1 MATTAAAASGL
12 DSAPANLRLT
22 PEKYT
27 TLNTLLDHNKPEVME
42 ELVKT
47 YGEQGITGFLK
58 LTGAI
63 NSGGSA
69 DQIEYFEEGRR
80 HRTITGSLD
89 DSNTGDQCE
98 LHVTADSTNGV
109 PIGPNDVL
117 MDSKDGTRFI
127 VIDAD
132 TTKDVMYMALI
143 ENIQREDLNTLEEA
157 KGYKYLQE
165 NLQSS
170 ITEIAKTV
178 GKSRPAVSN
187 ALRLLKLPDQIQ
199 DSILKG
205 EINAGKA
212 RAILQR
218 KTTQGMLQ
226 LWQKLLTEKISVR
239 KTEKLASK
247 RKVSPQLQNIQD
259 KLSRLIGEKV
269 VINQNAKTRK
279 GFIKINFSK
288 KTVSRVLDKL
298 QSIKSD

>member
-1 MATTAAAASGL
+1 
-12 DSAPANLRLT
+12 
-22 PEKYT
+22 
-27 TLNTLLDHNKPEVME
+27 
-42 ELVKT
+42 
-47 YGEQGITGFLK
+47 
-58 LTGAI
+58 
-63 NSGGSA
+63 
-69 DQIEYFEEGRR
+69 
-80 HRTITGSLD
+80 
-89 DSNTGDQCE
+89 
-98 LHVTADSTNGV
+98 
-109 PIGPNDVL
+109 
-117 MDSKDGTRFI
+117 
-127 VIDAD
+127 
-132 TTKDVMYMALI
+132 MYMALI
-143 ENIQREDLNTLEEA
+143 ENIQREDLNPIEEA

-205 EINAGKA
+205 EINAGQA

-298 QSIKSD
+298 KSIKSD

>member
-1 MATTAAAASGL
+1 MKKNKQLGQGL
-12 DSAPANLRLT
+12 GALLT
-22 PEKYT
+22 PSKNNLEDFNQSSILLSKIKPNPNQPRKNFADKSLKQLAQSIDEKGLISPITVKKVENKYIIVAGERRYRAHKL
-27 TLNTLLDHNKPEVME
+27 LNKKRILA
-42 ELVKT
+42 
-47 YGEQGITGFLK
+47 Y
-58 LTGAI
+58 
-63 NSGGSA
+63 
-69 DQIEYFEEGRR
+69 
-80 HRTITGSLD
+80 
-89 DSNTGDQCE
+89 
-98 LHVTADSTNGV
+98 
-109 PIGPNDVL
+109 
-117 MDSKDGTRFI
+117 

-143 ENIQREDLNTLEEA
+143 ENIQREDLNPIEEA

-199 DSILKG
+199 ESILKG
-205 EINAGKA
+205 EINAGQA

-247 RKVSPQLQNIQD
+247 RKVSPQLKNIQD

-269 VINQNAKTRK
+269 VINQNPKTKK

-298 QSIKSD
+298 KSIKSD

>member
-1 MATTAAAASGL
+1 MKKNKQLGQGL
-12 DSAPANLRLT
+12 GALLT
-22 PEKYT
+22 PSKNNLEDFNQSSILLSKIKPNPNQPRKNFADKSLKQLAQSINEKGLISPITVKKVENKYIIVAGERRYRAHKL
-27 TLNTLLDHNKPEVME
+27 LNKKRILA
-42 ELVKT
+42 
-47 YGEQGITGFLK
+47 Y
-58 LTGAI
+58 
-63 NSGGSA
+63 
-69 DQIEYFEEGRR
+69 
-80 HRTITGSLD
+80 
-89 DSNTGDQCE
+89 
-98 LHVTADSTNGV
+98 
-109 PIGPNDVL
+109 
-117 MDSKDGTRFI
+117 

-143 ENIQREDLNTLEEA
+143 ENIQREDLNPIEEA

-205 EINAGKA
+205 EINAGQA

-247 RKVSPQLQNIQD
+247 RKVSPQLQNIQN

-288 KTVSRVLDKL
+288 KAVSRVLDL
-298 QSIKSD
+298 SLIHI

>member
-1 MATTAAAASGL
+1 MKKNKQLGQGL
-12 DSAPANLRLT
+12 GALLT
-22 PEKYT
+22 PSKNNLENSNQSSILLSKIKPNPNQPRKNFADKSLKQLAQSINEKGLISPITVKKVDNKYIIVAGERRYRAHKL
-27 TLNTLLDHNKPEVME
+27 LNK
-42 ELVKT
+42 KRI
-47 YGEQGITGFLK
+47 Y
-58 LTGAI
+58 A
-63 NSGGSA
+63 
-69 DQIEYFEEGRR
+69 Y
-80 HRTITGSLD
+80 
-89 DSNTGDQCE
+89 
-98 LHVTADSTNGV
+98 
-109 PIGPNDVL
+109 
-117 MDSKDGTRFI
+117 
-127 VIDAD
+127 VIDAE

-143 ENIQREDLNTLEEA
+143 ENIQREDLNPIEEA

-178 GKSRPAVSN
+178 GKSRPTVSN

-205 EINAGKA
+205 EINAGQA

-269 VINQNAKTRK
+269 VINQNPKTKK

>member
-1 MATTAAAASGL
+1 MKKNKQLGQGL
-12 DSAPANLRLT
+12 GALLNPSKNNLEDFNQNSILLSKIKPNPNQPRKNFVDKSLKQLAQSID
-22 PEKYT
+22 EKGLISPITVKKVDNKYIIVAGERRYRAHKL
-27 TLNTLLDHNKPEVME
+27 LNKKRILA
-42 ELVKT
+42 
-47 YGEQGITGFLK
+47 Y
-58 LTGAI
+58 
-63 NSGGSA
+63 
-69 DQIEYFEEGRR
+69 
-80 HRTITGSLD
+80 
-89 DSNTGDQCE
+89 
-98 LHVTADSTNGV
+98 
-109 PIGPNDVL
+109 
-117 MDSKDGTRFI
+117 

-143 ENIQREDLNTLEEA
+143 ENIQREDLNPIEEA

-205 EINAGKA
+205 EINAGQA

-247 RKVSPQLQNIQD
+247 RKVSPQLKDIQD

-269 VINQNAKTRK
+269 VINQNAKTKK

-288 KTVSRVLDKL
+288 QTVSRVLDKL

>member
-1 MATTAAAASGL
+1 MKKNKQLGKGL
-12 DSAPANLRLT
+12 EALLT
-22 PEKYT
+22 PSKNNPEDFNQSSILLSKITPNPNQPRKNFDDKSLKQLAQSIDEKGLISPITVKKVKNKYIIVAGERRYRAHKL
-27 TLNTLLDHNKPEVME
+27 LNKKRILAYIM
-42 ELVKT
+42 
-47 YGEQGITGFLK
+47 
-58 LTGAI
+58 
-63 NSGGSA
+63 
-69 DQIEYFEEGRR
+69 
-80 HRTITGSLD
+80 
-89 DSNTGDQCE
+89 
-98 LHVTADSTNGV
+98 
-109 PIGPNDVL
+109 
-117 MDSKDGTRFI
+117 
-127 VIDAD
+127 DAD
-132 TTKDVMYMALI
+132 TTRDIMYMALI
-143 ENIQREDLNTLEEA
+143 ENIQREDLNPIEEA

-187 ALRLLKLPDQIQ
+187 TLRLLNLPEQIQ

-205 EINAGKA
+205 EINAGQA

-218 KTTQGMLQ
+218 KTTQGMIQ

-259 KLSRLIGEKV
+259 NLSRLIGEKV
-269 VINQNAKTRK
+269 VINQNAKSKK

>member
-1 MATTAAAASGL
+1 MKKNKQLGQGL
-12 DSAPANLRLT
+12 GALLT
-22 PEKYT
+22 PSKNNLEDFNQSSILLSKIKPNPNQPRKNFEDKSLKQLAQSIDEKGLISPITFKKVDNKYIIVAGERRYRAHKL
-27 TLNTLLDHNKPEVME
+27 LNKKRILA
-42 ELVKT
+42 
-47 YGEQGITGFLK
+47 Y
-58 LTGAI
+58 
-63 NSGGSA
+63 
-69 DQIEYFEEGRR
+69 
-80 HRTITGSLD
+80 
-89 DSNTGDQCE
+89 
-98 LHVTADSTNGV
+98 
-109 PIGPNDVL
+109 
-117 MDSKDGTRFI
+117 

-143 ENIQREDLNTLEEA
+143 ENIQREDLNPIEEA

-205 EINAGKA
+205 EINAGQA

-269 VINQNAKTRK
+269 VINQNAKTK
-279 GFIKINFSK
+279 NGFIKINFSK

>member
-1 MATTAAAASGL
+1 MKKNKQLGQGL
-12 DSAPANLRLT
+12 GALLT
-22 PEKYT
+22 PSKNNLEDFNQSSILLSKIKPNPNQPRKNFADKSLKQLAQSIDEKGLISPITVKKVENNYIIVAGERRYRAHKL
-27 TLNTLLDHNKPEVME
+27 LNKKRILA
-42 ELVKT
+42 
-47 YGEQGITGFLK
+47 Y
-58 LTGAI
+58 
-63 NSGGSA
+63 
-69 DQIEYFEEGRR
+69 
-80 HRTITGSLD
+80 
-89 DSNTGDQCE
+89 
-98 LHVTADSTNGV
+98 
-109 PIGPNDVL
+109 
-117 MDSKDGTRFI
+117 

-143 ENIQREDLNTLEEA
+143 ENIQREDLNPIEEA

-205 EINAGKA
+205 EINAGQA

-269 VINQNAKTRK
+269 VINQNPKTKK

-298 QSIKSD
+298 KSIKSD

>member
-1 MATTAAAASGL
+1 MKKNKQLGQGL
-12 DSAPANLRLT
+12 GALLT
-22 PEKYT
+22 PSKNNLEDFNQSSILLSKIKPNPNQPRKNFEDKSLKQLAQSIDEKGLISPITVKKVDNKYIIVAGERRYRAHKL
-27 TLNTLLDHNKPEVME
+27 LNKKRILA
-42 ELVKT
+42 
-47 YGEQGITGFLK
+47 Y
-58 LTGAI
+58 
-63 NSGGSA
+63 
-69 DQIEYFEEGRR
+69 
-80 HRTITGSLD
+80 
-89 DSNTGDQCE
+89 
-98 LHVTADSTNGV
+98 
-109 PIGPNDVL
+109 
-117 MDSKDGTRFI
+117 

-143 ENIQREDLNTLEEA
+143 ENIQREDLNPIEEA

-205 EINAGKA
+205 INAGQA

-218 KTTQGMLQ
+218 KTSQGMLQ

-269 VINQNAKTRK
+269 VINQNPKTKK

-298 QSIKSD
+298 KSIKSD